1 MRLLYLSQ
9 YFPPEVGAT
18 QARAYEM
25 ARGLVQAGHQVTVI
39 AEVPNHPHGVIPP
52 AYRGKLYDRAI
63 LEGIEVIR
71 VWVKA
76 SPVKNFRSRMA
87 FYLTYMVMAALTG
100 LFLARGKFDAI
111 YATSPPLLVGGA
123 ALVISYLRR
132 IPLVFEV
139 RDLWPEVA
147 IALGELRN
155 KYAIRLAKWLEW
167 RCYRRARIVV
177 VVTEGIRQRLIER
190 GLPAQK
196 LAFIPNGA
204 NTDLFQPRPAAGCT
218 LRQELGLGNAFIVLY
233 AGLHGIAQGLELL
246 LEAARR
252 LQEHSAIH
260 FLFVGEG
267 PVKAEL
273 MALARKLALSNVSF
287 HAEVARERIPAFF
300 SAAQVAVVPVRKVA
314 LFQGALPLKM
324 FDAWACACPTLVALD
339 GEARQVLH
347 QAEAGLWVEPEN
359 PVALATAIL
368 ALYNDPSRLPHM
380 GENGRRFV
388 AANYSRQA
396 QAQRLE
402 KLLRQ
407 VVM

>member
-1 MRLLYLSQ
+1 
-9 YFPPEVGAT
+9 
-18 QARAYEM
+18 M
-25 ARGLVQAGHQVTVI
+25 ARGLVQAGHQVTMI
-39 AEVPNHPHGVIPP
+39 AEVPNHPSGIIPP
-52 AYRGKLYDRAI
+52 VYRGKLYDRAQ
-63 LEGIEVIR
+63 LDGIEVLR

-76 SPVKNFRSRMA
+76 PSVKNFRSRMA
-87 FYLTYMVMAALTG
+87 FYLTYMVMAALAG
-100 LFLARGKFDAI
+100 LFLARGKFDVV

-123 ALVISYLRR
+123 ALVISYVRR

-147 IALGELRN
+147 VALGELQN

-167 RCYRRARIVV
+167 RCYQRARMVV
-177 VVTEGIRQRLIER
+177 VVTKGIRQRLIER
-190 GLPAQK
+190 GLPARK
-196 LAFIPNGA
+196 LTFIPNGA
-204 NTDLFQPRPAAGCT
+204 NTDLFQPQPAAGCA
-218 LRQELGLGNAFIVLY
+218 LRQELGLGNDFIVLY

-246 LEAARR
+246 LEAARQ
-252 LQEHSAIH
+252 LQEHPTIH

-267 PVKAEL
+267 PTKADL
-273 MALARKLALSNVSF
+273 IALTRKLELSNVSF

-300 SAAQVAVVPVRKVA
+300 SAAQVAVVPVRKAA
-314 LFQGALPLKM
+314 LFQGVLPSKM

-339 GEARQVLH
+339 GEARQALH

-359 PVALATAIL
+359 PAALATAIL
-368 ALYNDPSRLPHM
+368 ALYNDPSRLPCL

-388 AANYSRQA
+388 AAHYSRQA
-396 QAQRLE
+396 QAQQLE